1 MVSEIKAASD
11 TRLHQN
17 ESISSL
23 VPLEFISSINS
34 DNIRK
39 YRSGNKIS
47 SKEKIHNYSLEN
59 SIKSI
64 NDNYQRFSNKN
75 LINTHF
81 PIANIQQGKTI
92 NSIHIIQFSFQIQ
105 Q

>member
-1 MVSEIKAASD
+1 MISEIKAASD
-11 TRLHQN
+11 THLHKH
-17 ESISSL
+17 ESKSSL
-23 VPLEFISSINS
+23 VPLQFISSINS

-47 SKEKIHNYSLEN
+47 SKEKIHNYSLQS

-64 NDNYQRFSNKN
+64 NDNYQKFSNKN

-81 PIANIQQGKTI
+81 PIANIQRGKTI
-92 NSIHIIQFSFQIQ
+92 DLVHVIEFSFKIQ
-105 Q
+105 R